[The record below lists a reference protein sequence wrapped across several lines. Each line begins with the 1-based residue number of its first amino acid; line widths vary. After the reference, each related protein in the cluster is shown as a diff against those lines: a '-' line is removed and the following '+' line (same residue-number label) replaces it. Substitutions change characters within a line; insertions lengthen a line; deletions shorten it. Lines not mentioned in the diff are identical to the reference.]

1 MAKKILLVDDDPT
14 LLKFFGEYLGGD
26 GYEVL
31 TAQHG
36 AEALRAAFHHHP
48 DLIILDVMMP
58 GMDGWEVCARIR
70 EMSSIPIILVTG
82 KTSET
87 DKLRGFKLGADDYV
101 TKPFSFAEVAARIRA
116 VLVRSSQLQN
126 ENAAILQIQDITIH
140 LDKRSVRR
148 GNEEIILTPT
158 EFRLLEY
165 LARHQGRAIP
175 EDELAKAVWGNTREE
190 DSSTVRRY
198 IFLLRQKVEKDPAQ
212 PEIVKT
218 LRGYGYR
225 MGTASLHLPDE

>member
-1 MAKKILLVDDDPT
+1 MPKRILLVDDDPT
-14 LLKFFGEYLGGD
+14 LLRFFGEYLTGE
-26 GYEVL
+26 GYEVIS
-31 TAQHG
+31 ARNG
-36 AEALRAAFHHHP
+36 SEALRAAFQHHP
-48 DLIILDVMMP
+48 DLVVLDVMMP

-70 EMSSIPIILVTG
+70 EMSSIPVILVTG
-82 KTSET
+82 KTSES

-116 VLVRSSQLQN
+116 VLVRISSAQN
-126 ENAAILQIQDITIH
+126 PDPSILQIRDLTIH
-140 LDKRSVRR
+140 LDKRSVHR

-165 LARHQGRAIP
+165 LARHQERAIP
-175 EDELAKAVWGNTREE
+175 EDELAKAIWGNSREE
-190 DSSTVRRY
+190 ESSTVRRY
-198 IFLLRQKVEKDPAQ
+198 IFLLRQKVEKDPTH